1 MKLELKESNS
11 PFWLI
16 GLDKGKILLG
26 SSNEVPCYYKSG
38 KKQYELAK
46 QVSKSSH
53 QPDEVYLITGTVW
66 DNMKSSWSSKECGS
80 YVQNKGRLIWS
91 KNEITS
97 YMEKYEE
104 GEKDMNLELK
114 EDKYPKGVSRD
125 PLPKDGVKVYTSVAT
140 PLESKECKFKPELKD
155 VEECETLNEGSTK
168 LLLSKGDRFEN
179 GDTTWEVMDQ
189 NSEYTLINALGLD
202 GRPKTNRFAVVWG
215 LQEDGSWN
223 QGHYFS
229 DINRAI
235 EYFEKETIVP
245 VEENKKVIEAVSPQ
259 AIMTA
264 IMFTVDNWDKLKDI
278 IETFR
283 SLSNE
288 AYEKALTAFKYL
300 QDTGANIKDA
310 AQEIGNIFVKNES
323 ISLNEDW
330 SRGIILKAKF
340 SLDEAENAHN
350 NGTFYI
356 ADNDSIKNYIGGTSY
371 KVYDNPDKIKQKSG
385 YVNVYENEVEY
396 VLTIFDEEIKQWL
409 NGGITAI
416 KKVIKT
422 KNIDSLNQ
430 IINSFKQT
438 LKELGINNYTTE
450 LKVVNN
456 DDSLVQTL
464 TESNITLSNKDL
476 IKKYYNKLSD
486 EIKNNYNVNL
496 DNLNDFK
503 EDDNDVEELAT
514 EIQDWL
520 IDNNIDIKPAN
531 DGSSNWY
538 LKESKIV
545 EPVGNPQVASSFVNI
560 DVDLDHMEV
569 SDFIVRLAQ
578 AVRSEQL
585 AILEYV
591 ALRSA
596 NGVTN
601 ADRSVIDKIIEEEKN
616 HLAAITSLLYKQ
628 ILENHSENVDQANKE
643 FELPKFG
650 MEIFDN
656 TIEGK
661 LQESLQTTINKLC
674 ETSLVMSDDF
684 YVGDNETGQ
693 IFHGLSNAL
702 NVIQKL
708 ITTSGNEV
716 LVYNNTLA
724 SQENESIKLTEET
737 FNSIDD
743 LIKELS
749 TDTNYDEIAYH
760 IHCYSKTNK
769 AIALELMDMLFELER
784 NKSPKECRDEIINH
798 LEEENK
804 QYKTEDTKI
813 TQNDKKYNVE
823 VDVEYD
829 SDVAN
834 QVFDNI
840 SREVAAY
847 NDKNDFELTE
857 LGLKEGKFYFTIN
870 KQVTEKDVE
879 DICKE
884 IFDKATNYSYQIN
897 IK

>member
-11 PFWLI
+11 PFWLL
-16 GLDKGKILLG
+16 GLNKGKVTQG
-26 SSNEVPCYYKSG
+26 SSTNIPCYYKAG
-38 KKQYELAK
+38 KKQYDLAK
-46 QVSKSSH
+46 QISKVSGI
-53 QPDEVYLITGTVW
+53 DEVYLITGVVW
-66 DNMKSSWSSKECGS
+66 DNMKGSWGVKEAGS
-80 YVQNKGRLIWS
+80 YIQNKGKLIWS
-91 KNEITS
+91 KNEITN
-97 YMEKYEE
+97 YMNKYE
-104 GEKDMNLELK
+104 GDDKDMNLELK

-125 PLPKDGVKVYTSVAT
+125 PLPKNGVKVYTSVAT
-140 PLESKECKFKPELKD
+140 PLESKSVKESTSDNLLNKDELKQLRKEIVLGSLYLSDYENSFNIDPKAVKDLCDGFIEDVWDKVNNRDDYFKEYSDKSDEELIDMDIHNFESFYDYYTSIEDNIVVKPTLESKECKFKPELKD
-155 VEECETLNEGSTK
+155 VEECGTLKEGSTK

-179 GDTTWEVMDQ
+179 GDTTWEVINQ
-189 NSEYTLINALGLD
+189 NSEYTLINAIDASGNLRTD
-202 GRPKTNRFAVVWG
+202 RFAVVWG
-215 LQEDGSWN
+215 LQEDGTWN
-223 QGHYFS
+223 QGHYFT
-229 DINRAI
+229 DINRAT

-245 VEENKKVIEAVSPQ
+245 VEESISQDKLIKKYNLDLNSIKQDGYDLIVFRCSTCAKDLANYNPYVYDDGTTIPLNKIKVIEVEDHDDHCENSEKNMDQNPQAYAPIQLWKINDIEEAVSPQ
-259 AIMTA
+259 SIMTA
-264 IMFTVDNWDKLKDI
+264 VMFTVDNWDKLKDI
-278 IETFR
+278 IETFK

-310 AQEIGNIFVKNES
+310 AQEIGDIFIKNES
-323 ISLNEDW
+323 VS
-330 SRGIILKAKF
+330 
-340 SLDEAENAHN
+340 
-350 NGTFYI
+350 
-356 ADNDSIKNYIGGTSY
+356 
-371 KVYDNPDKIKQKSG
+371 
-385 YVNVYENEVEY
+385 
-396 VLTIFDEEIKQWL
+396 
-409 NGGITAI
+409 
-416 KKVIKT
+416 
-422 KNIDSLNQ
+422 
-430 IINSFKQT
+430 
-438 LKELGINNYTTE
+438 
-450 LKVVNN
+450 
-456 DDSLVQTL
+456 
-464 TESNITLSNKDL
+464 
-476 IKKYYNKLSD
+476 
-486 EIKNNYNVNL
+486 
-496 DNLNDFK
+496 
-503 EDDNDVEELAT
+503 
-514 EIQDWL
+514 
-520 IDNNIDIKPAN
+520 
-531 DGSSNWY
+531 

-545 EPVGNPQVASSFVNI
+545 EPIGNPQTSSSFVNI

-578 AVRSEQL
+578 AVRSEQT

-596 NGVTN
+596 NGITN
-601 ADRSVIDKIIEEEKN
+601 ADRSVIDGIIEEEKN
-616 HLAAITSLLYKQ
+616 HLVAITTLLYKQ

-656 TIEGK
+656 TKEGK
-661 LQESLQTTINKLC
+661 LQESIQTTVDKLS
-674 ETSLVMSDDF
+674 ESSITMSDDF

-724 SQENESIKLTEET
+724 SQANESMKLTEET
-737 FNSIDD
+737 FNTIDE

-749 TDTNYDEIAYH
+749 TDANYDEIAYH

-769 AIALELMDMLFELER
+769 ARALELMDMLFELER

-813 TQNDKKYNVE
+813 TQKDKKYNVE

-870 KQVTEKDVE
+870 KQVTEQDVE
-879 DICKE
+879 NICKD